1 MPNPTDP
8 TTIPAAVVLQLRG
21 ALYHQLGS
29 TAEDLASVDY
39 SPPADRLSEWSE
51 PIARFDRA
59 RALLDRI
66 GWCAPDP
73 ERDVEIDLDRHRRV
87 IADALGQDLLI
98 CRSLASEKGEAE
110 DQRERARAQV
120 VLIEAFAENTGI
132 DLVHEPERWVTVP
145 DDLLT
150 QCLLGTMREMAESVE
165 RCGFNG
171 ECYDEPLERF
181 DTIRAAIDAIEWG
194 ARSDIDV
201 SAHQWAL
208 QLALTDRLGSE
219 RHMIEEGVRAIAQG
233 IEAGK
238 RQHEHATSYALQ
250 IERFMEDAGLDILS
264 AGNDA

>member
-1 MPNPTDP
+1 MP
-8 TTIPAAVVLQLRG
+8 TTIPAAVVLQLRA

-39 SPPADRLSEWSE
+39 SPPAERLDEWSE
-51 PIARFDRA
+51 PIARLDRA

-66 GWCAPDP
+66 GWCAPDL
-73 ERDVEIDLDRHRRV
+73 ELDVELDLDRHRRV
-87 IADALGQDLLI
+87 IADALGSDLLI

-120 VLIEAFAENTGI
+120 VLIQAFAENTGI
-132 DLVHEPERWVTVP
+132 DLVHEPERWITVP
-145 DDLLT
+145 DDTLGLLT

-171 ECYDEPLERF
+171 ECYGEPLERF
-181 DTIRAAIDAIEWG
+181 DSIRAALDAIGWG
-194 ARSDIDV
+194 RRPDIDI

-208 QLALTDRLGSE
+208 QLALTDRLASE

-233 IEAGK
+233 VEGGK
-238 RQHEHATSYALQ
+238 EQHERATGYALQ
-250 IERFMEDAGLDILS
+250 IERFMGDATLTIPQ
-264 AGNDA
+264 AGESDA